1 MLQSIVLFGHLVVA
15 SLIIVFVLLQRGKG
29 ADAGTGFGAGAS
41 GTVFGSRGTS
51 NFFSRTTAVLAVM
64 FFLSS
69 LTLAYFAAETT
80 GPDTLLEQSIMGE
93 PGESGQ
99 QRPAAVPPPADDPVN
114 ELPQLEAPPIDA
126 PPPDADEGND

>member
-41 GTVFGSRGTS
+41 GTVFGSRGSS

-69 LTLAYFAAETT
+69 LTLAYFASQTSA
-80 GPDTLLEQSIMGE
+80 PDTLLERSIMGE
-93 PGESGQ
+93 PGESRQ
-99 QRPAAVPPPADDPVN
+99 ERPAAVPPPAADPDA
-114 ELPQLEAPPIDA
+114 LPELEAPPPEA
-126 PPPDADEGND
+126 AEEGND